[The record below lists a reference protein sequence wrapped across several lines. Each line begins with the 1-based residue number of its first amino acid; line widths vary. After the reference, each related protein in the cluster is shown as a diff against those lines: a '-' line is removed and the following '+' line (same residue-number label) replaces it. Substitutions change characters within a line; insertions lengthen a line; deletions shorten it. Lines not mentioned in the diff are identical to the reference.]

1 MAAGLVLD
9 INKINI
15 KYANV
20 QNWTT
25 EKAHTLACHL
35 SEGKPEIILITSTS
49 RKNDHAKIKILGYN
63 IHSTNKFNELHAGVA
78 IGIKHGIK
86 YELLNNFNSDTI
98 GAKIE
103 TLTGPLNVLT
113 NYTPPRRRYLPNT
126 DLQFAIRHNL
136 PTIIFADLNARHTT
150 FGYRDN
156 HNDKGKEL
164 HRLVY
169 RNKINYIGP
178 TFDTYFHNNGSSK
191 PDCVLTN
198 NKFFHN
204 YNIQPNGLTITDHIT
219 MLATISAEPILTRCP
234 QFESVAQTNW
244 SKFKDLLKDIPEIN
258 IEGLPREKI
267 YENLDTI
274 YEQIENARKESTPI
288 IHVRRQNNLQ
298 KTNKFKRLTK
308 ILDYYARQIR
318 LHGKT
323 PYLTTVIRNTQN
335 SLIDEGNAMKYI
347 WWENQLL
354 KIEKASKSNTIFWK
368 QVKLAKGETR
378 PKIPDLTIENEDGS
392 EDIAKT
398 NQQKIHEFTKIW
410 SQIYIL
416 TEHENNRYCR
426 ETQNNVETRLAATDL
441 NPERVINLHNQEEQ
455 ITIADI
461 RMAIKQSKNKAPG
474 PSKLRKIHFE
484 NMPPNILKNI
494 AHILN
499 CSQACGYY
507 PKKLKIANIIMIPKP
522 NTQHSDAKNYR
533 PISLLNFMSKI
544 YSRIINNKL
553 KEFLEENNI
562 IRDTQFGF
570 RRKRGTASLLTQL
583 YELISRTKCNKK
595 TLVTIVS
602 RDVSK
607 AFDKIW
613 RKGLVFKLIEMG
625 LPNKIIKILNSYLT
639 DRYAAITINKDRGEE
654 FKLETGV
661 PQGDVLSAT
670 LYIIM
675 VNDLPS
681 PTRRGNNQNYILQY
695 ADDTTQIIITRFNV
709 NIRPRHKLIHNENV
723 KNEII
728 KQNQY
733 EQKWKI
739 STNLKKIELLAIG
752 NRIMPS
758 IDINGEI
765 THYKQKIKL
774 LGMWIKYNNFF
785 AEQVKC
791 NAGRANEELQK
802 IRRFRYLKKKLKVR
816 LYKTLVL
823 PHLTNPAAPLNM
835 ISNAQM
841 KILQT
846 VQNKAI
852 RWICQNY
859 RGCNIEEQE
868 QRLKIEPIKD
878 RIKRLAEGIW
888 NKLEE
893 IDTEM
898 LQNTLEIDYNNHHSW
913 FRSSYAST
921 FDN

>member
-1 MAAGLVLD
+1 MAAGLD
-9 INKINI
+9 IDPNKINI
-15 KYANV
+15 KYVNV
-20 QNWTT
+20 QNWTP
-25 EKAHTLACHL
+25 EKSNALACHL

-49 RKNDHAKIKILGYN
+49 RKSEHPKIKILGYN
-63 IHSTNKFNELHAGVA
+63 VHSTNKYNELHAGSA
-78 IGIKHGIK
+78 IAIKYGIK
-86 YELLNNFNSDTI
+86 YSLLNSFESDTI

-103 TLTGPLNVLT
+103 TTTGPINILT
-113 NYTPPRRRYLPNT
+113 SYAPPRRRYLPNR

-136 PTIIFADLNARHTT
+136 PTIIFADFNPRHST
-150 FGYRDN
+150 FGYTNN

-164 HRLVY
+164 HNLVY
-169 RNKINYIGP
+169 RNRLNYIGP
-178 TFDTYFHNNGSSK
+178 AFDTYFHNNGSSR

-204 YNIQPNGLTITDHIT
+204 YNIQPAGLTLTDHLT
-219 MLATISAEPILTRCP
+219 MLTTISTEPLFVRCP
-234 QFESVAQTNW
+234 QFENLSQTNW
-244 SKFKDLLKDIPEIN
+244 TKFKNLLEDKPEIN
-258 IEGLPREKI
+258 LDGQPIEKI
-267 YENLDTI
+267 DENLDTI
-274 YEQIENARKESTPI
+274 YDQLENARKECTPI
-288 IHVRRQNNLQ
+288 IIVKRQNQLL

-308 ILDYYARQIR
+308 ILDYYARQLRI
-318 LHGKT
+318 HGKT

-335 SLIDEGNAMKYI
+335 ALIDEGNVMKYM

-368 QVKLAKGETR
+368 QVKLSKGEAR
-378 PKIPDLTIENEDGS
+378 PKIPDLIIRNEDGT
-392 EDIAKT
+392 EGVAKT
-398 NQQKIHEFTKIW
+398 NQQKINEFTKIW

-416 TEHENNRYCR
+416 TEQENNRYCR
-426 ETQNNVETRLAATDL
+426 ETENNVETRLENVNL
-441 NPERVINLHNQEEQ
+441 EPERIINLQNQDEQ
-455 ITIADI
+455 ITTVDV
-461 RMAIKQSKNKAPG
+461 RLAIKQAKNKAPG

-484 NMPPNILKNI
+484 NMPPNIIRNI

-499 CSQACGYY
+499 CSHACGYY
-507 PKKLKIANIIMIPKP
+507 PKKLKIANIVMIPKP
-522 NTQHSDAKNYR
+522 NTRQTDAKNYR

-553 KEFLEENNI
+553 KDFLEQNNC

-570 RRKRGTASLLTQL
+570 RKKRGTSSLLTQM
-583 YELISRTKCNKK
+583 YELIARTKCNKK

-607 AFDKIW
+607 AFDKLW
-613 RKGLVFKLIEMG
+613 RRGLIYKLIEMG
-625 LPNKIIKILNSYLT
+625 LPNKMIKILNSYLN

-654 FKLETGV
+654 FRLDTGV

-675 VNDLPS
+675 VNDLPV
-681 PTRRGNNQNYILQY
+681 PNRRGNSRNYILQY

-709 NIRPRHKLIHNENV
+709 NIRPEHKIIHNQNV

-733 EQKWKI
+733 ENKWKI
-739 STNLKKIELLAIG
+739 STNLNKFEIMAIG
-752 NRIMPS
+752 NRSMPS
-758 IDINGEI
+758 INIDGEI
-765 THYKQKIKL
+765 VNYKEKILL

-802 IRRFRYLKKKLKVR
+802 IKRFRFLKRKLKIR
-816 LYKTLVL
+816 LYKAFVL

-852 RWICQNY
+852 RWICHDNQ
-859 RGCNIEEQE
+859 CNIEEQQ

-878 RIKRLAEGIW
+878 RIRRLAEGIW
-888 NKLEE
+888 SKLEE
-893 IDTEM
+893 INTEM
-898 LQNTLEIDYNNHHSW
+898 LQDALEINYINHHNW
-913 FRSSYAST
+913 FRSSYERT
-921 FDN
+921 FEDG